1 MDSKQIAQSLLRK
14 DDDASV
20 RNAERGDA
28 APGNELLVDAGVD
41 AGVDACVVTV
51 DSVIIFIILSTNF
64 LYSYTV
70 SINAMLRTMQ

>member
-20 RNAERGDA
+20 RNAERGNA
-28 APGNELLVDAGVD
+28 TPGNELLVV

-70 SINAMLRTMQ
+70 SINAMLRTTQ